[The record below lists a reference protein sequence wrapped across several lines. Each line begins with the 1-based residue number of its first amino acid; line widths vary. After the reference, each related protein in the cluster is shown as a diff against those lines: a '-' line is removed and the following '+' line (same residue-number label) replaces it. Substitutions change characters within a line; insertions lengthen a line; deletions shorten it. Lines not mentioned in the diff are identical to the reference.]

1 MSTLLERANK
11 ITIASTETGMT
22 ATFRRTHRVVASIAQ
37 ADTGFIA
44 NPEQNKTLQR
54 ESFRQYMIDNADSYG
69 IKWDPSD
76 NRMDINKR
84 KSVYKT
90 EEDIAEDAIAMI
102 TSDITQMI
110 SKMPWADMITDTII
124 TCDGVSP
131 KYETSK
137 GIYLD
142 SMGIEDGRYANGN
155 YAWMNISISIEMQT
169 ADETIYQILQMELV
183 SGQLK
188 KFKMSQ
194 TAWNNEIKTSLIE
207 MGIIKEEEEGI

>member
-169 ADETIYQILQMELV
+169 ADEIIYQILQMELV

>member
-169 ADETIYQILQMELV
+169 ADEIIYQILQMELV

-207 MGIIKEEEEGI
+207 MGIIKEEEGI